1 MGKTYKVH
9 SVLVSY
15 STLLGP
21 FFVQKTKQKYFE
33 ENKFN
38 EIVCIFTSKDS
49 LWNVL

>member
-21 FFVQKTKQKYFE
+21 FFVQKKYFE
-33 ENKFN
+33 ENKLN